1 MIKFNIITLLPE
13 IYDIYLN
20 FSIFKK
26 GKEKKIFD
34 YYLINLRE
42 FGIGKYKKVDDYPY
56 GGGKGLILRCEPIAE
71 ALKCIGNKGK
81 VLYFSPK
88 GKLLNNQMVKE
99 YAQIDFITII
109 NGRYEGIDQR
119 IIDLYVD
126 DEISIGDFVL
136 SGSELASLIFI
147 DAVLRHRKSFLSEE
161 TLKEESF
168 ENNLLEYPQY
178 TRPEI
183 FEGVRVPEV
192 LLSGHHENIKKWRL
206 KKSIEITKNRRPDLY
221 KKYLEGKNEYT

>member
-1 MIKFNIITLLPE
+1 MNFNIITLLPE
-13 IYDIYLN
+13 IYDVYLN

-26 GKEKKIFD
+26 GKEKNIFKYNLIDLRNFGLGKHKKI
-34 YYLINLRE
+34 
-42 FGIGKYKKVDDYPY
+42 DDYPY
-56 GGGKGLILRCEPIAE
+56 GGGKGLIIRCEPIAN
-71 ALKCIGNKGK
+71 ALKTIKSKGK
-81 VLYFSPK
+81 VIYFSPK
-88 GKLLNNQMVKE
+88 GRVLNNKIVKE
-99 YAQIDFITII
+99 YAKVDNITII

-136 SGSELASLIFI
+136 SGSELASLVFI
-147 DAVLRHRKSFLSEE
+147 DAVLRHTIDFLSEE
-161 TLKEESF
+161 ALKEESF

-183 FEGVRVPEV
+183 FEGLKVPEI

-206 KKSIEITKNRRPDLY
+206 RKSIEITKQRRPDIY
-221 KKYLEGKNEYT
+221 KKYLEEEK